1 MPCPWCA
8 PRPMAGVHGCGR
20 RASSES
26 GVRVVGGSGDGCGGF
41 VVWRLGPLE
50 CNLPNLVSIVN
61 ELSQLG
67 VEFDSL
73 AKFERNLIHERA
85 VDGVT
90 RDDTV
95 RVAA

>member
-1 MPCPWCA
+1 
-8 PRPMAGVHGCGR
+8 
-20 RASSES
+20 
-26 GVRVVGGSGDGCGGF
+26 
-41 VVWRLGPLE
+41 
-50 CNLPNLVSIVN
+50 LVSIVN

-67 VEFDSL
+67 VEFDPL